1 MDQQSCITDTLW
13 LGYSNKT
20 LSQPEIDMIHHH
32 AETCE
37 ICADMKEGIDA
48 MRQSEMLENT
58 VATIYKKV
66 DDYLEPKRKLGIL
79 WYWSA
84 AAILIFGIGLS
95 WFWVNT
101 TEPIVKIGT
110 DSLITAKQTE
120 EKSEIK
126 NEPNIDSSEA
136 ELKEI
141 PLAINMASPIK
152 QVPNYENKDRRD
164 DAKMQVEEDM
174 GNGSMDDL
182 DKITETKKLPDT
194 THYVITPPVDTVPRG
209 VTLAFENLA
218 TSGSYS
224 NTAPASME
232 SYSSDNVMIKKSE
245 NYTFTEAEESK
256 SANRKKVNTSS
267 RKTTSLPAP
276 MSNSNTNGAANNYAL
291 SKYLN
296 LNDSANFALA
306 KANFTQNNFTQCL
319 ESLKNIT
326 SNPASLYYEEGLL
339 LKAKAL
345 IKQKKNKEAKLV
357 LRITI
362 ALNGIRKSEAE
373 EILKE
378 LK

>member
-1 MDQQSCITDTLW
+1 MDQQSCITDKFW

-37 ICADMKEGIDA
+37 ICANIKEGIDA
-48 MRQSEMLENT
+48 MSQSEMLENT
-58 VATIYKKV
+58 VATINKKV
-66 DDYLEPKRKLGIL
+66 DDYLEPKRKLGVF

-101 TEPIVKIGT
+101 TQPIVTINI
-110 DSLITAKQTE
+110 DSISMAKQTG

-126 NEPNIDSSEA
+126 NKPNIDSSEP
-136 ELKEI
+136 EHKEI
-141 PLAINMASPIK
+141 PLAINETQPVN
-152 QVPNYENKDRRD
+152 QVPVFENKDRQD

-174 GNGSMDDL
+174 GNGGMDDL

-194 THYVITPPVDTVPRG
+194 THYVIIPPVDTVPRG

-224 NTAPASME
+224 NTAPPSME
-232 SYSSDNVMIKKSE
+232 SYSLDNVMVKKSE

-256 SANRKKVNTSS
+256 SATRKKINTSS
-267 RKTTSLPAP
+267 RKTMSLPAP
-276 MSNSNTNGAANNYAL
+276 MSNSNTNGAANNYAI

-306 KANFTQNNFTQCL
+306 KTNFNQNNFTKCL
-319 ESLKNIT
+319 ELLKNIT

-345 IKQKKNKEAKLV
+345 IKQKKNKEAKVV
-357 LRITI
+357 LKTITS
-362 ALNGIRKSEAE
+362 LNGELKSEAE
-373 EILKE
+373 ILLKE

>member
-1 MDQQSCITDTLW
+1 MDQQSCITDKLW

-32 AETCE
+32 AETCVV
-37 ICADMKEGIDA
+37 CADIKEGIDA
-48 MRQSEMLENT
+48 MSQSEMLENT
-58 VATIYKKV
+58 IATINKKV

-101 TEPIVKIGT
+101 TQPVVTINI
-110 DSLITAKQTE
+110 DSISMAKQTE

-126 NEPNIDSSEA
+126 NKPNIDSSEPDH
-136 ELKEI
+136 KEI
-141 PLAINMASPIK
+141 PLAINETQPVK
-152 QVPNYENKDRRD
+152 RVPVFENKDRQD

-194 THYVITPPVDTVPRG
+194 THYVITPPIDTVPRG
-209 VTLAFENLA
+209 VALAFENLA

-224 NTAPASME
+224 NTAPPSME
-232 SYSSDNVMIKKSE
+232 SYSLDNVIVKKTE

-256 SANRKKVNTSS
+256 SATRKKVNTSS
-267 RKTTSLPAP
+267 RKTMSLPAP
-276 MSNSNTNGAANNYAL
+276 MSNSNTNGAANNYAI

-306 KANFTQNNFTQCL
+306 KTNFNQNNFTKCL
-319 ESLKNIT
+319 ELLKNIT

-345 IKQKKNKEAKLV
+345 IKQKKNKEAKVV
-357 LRITI
+357 LRTTI

>member
-13 LGYSNKT
+13 FDYSNKT
-20 LSQPEIDMIHHH
+20 LSQPEIDMINHH

-37 ICADMKEGIDA
+37 ICADIKEGIDA
-48 MRQSEMLENT
+48 MSQSEMLENT
-58 VATIYKKV
+58 VATINKKV
-66 DDYLEPKRKLGIL
+66 DDYLEPKRKLGVF

-101 TEPIVKIGT
+101 TQPIVTINI
-110 DSLITAKQTE
+110 DSISMAKQTE

-126 NEPNIDSSEA
+126 NKPNIDSSEP
-136 ELKEI
+136 EHKEI
-141 PLAINMASPIK
+141 PLAINETQPVK
-152 QVPNYENKDRRD
+152 QVPVFENKDRQD

-174 GNGSMDDL
+174 GKGSMDDL

-194 THYVITPPVDTVPRG
+194 THYVITPPIDTVPRG
-209 VTLAFENLA
+209 VTLAFENLV
-218 TSGSYS
+218 TTGSYS
-224 NTAPASME
+224 NTAPPSME
-232 SYSSDNVMIKKSE
+232 SYSLDNVIVKKSE

-276 MSNSNTNGAANNYAL
+276 MSNSNTNGAANNYAI

-306 KANFTQNNFTQCL
+306 RANFTQNNFTQCL